1 MTIFR
6 SLITVSLFL
15 SFICLWFWAWRGERR
30 EDFAAAARLP
40 LEDDVRV
47 ESKSS

>member
-6 SLITVSLFL
+6 SLITVTLFI
-15 SFICLWFWAWRGERR
+15 SFIVLWFWAWRTERR

-40 LEDDVRV
+40 FEDDAAQV
-47 ESKSS
+47 ESK

>member
-6 SLITVSLFL
+6 SLITVILFA
-15 SFICLWFWAWRGERR
+15 SFLLLWLWAWRHERR

-40 LEDDVRV
+40 LEDEAPI
-47 ESKSS
+47 ESTRS